1 MKKLAKLPLRRG
13 EYSIWTVLFRTQLT
27 PIALLC
33 ALIMSAM
40 IQPPTPAEAAA
51 LWAQSLHKTASH
63 APQGVPAANVD
74 PPYQP
79 PAKHGTNY
87 VAPTPK
93 KSSGATKSERT
104 NLRTRTSRTFSD
116 AGHQLTTLIYAESV
130 NYRDATGTWQA
141 IDDSLVKT
149 GTAGYAYQNRANRY
163 VAFLP
168 ADIASAPIRVEL
180 GSAWITFDLKGARGA
195 TAVTGATATYADAL
209 PGVSVV
215 VTAQADALEEAIVL
229 RDPRAQATFVYQIQT
244 SPGLK
249 AKKSGNA
256 LLIVDASGR
265 PVFAFAAPGMYD
277 SSKKAG
283 GRSSSL
289 ALTTNID
296 STGTTVQLTADP
308 NWLAD
313 RSRKWPVTI
322 DPTVILSDSQD
333 CYINAGSPTTSFCG
347 GASLNAGFD
356 GTNAFRSLL
365 QFNLSVVPTTN
376 TVVSAKL
383 YLFLGSASTGN
394 ATTLSAYQLTRSWT
408 SAATWNAHDGTNSW
422 TSPGGDFSGT
432 AAATT
437 NGIAATGAW
446 YTWSPTALVQG
457 WVNGTIANNGLI
469 VKEPTENVTNV
480 LSFNSATGTNPP
492 YLQIVHQQGG
502 STPGAYATTVQADS
516 PLAYWHLDEASGSTM
531 NDAENADPGT
541 YQGGFTLAQTPLIQ
555 PAAGTSVAF
564 NGSTGYA
571 TAPTLTTLQGDN
583 TRSIELWVQTSTQ
596 SAQSLI
602 DVGAGAGSSNQM
614 FSLIAVPQGWV
625 TNNPPGGISLPGV
638 YVALWT
644 QDVYFPGINIE
655 DGKRHHLVLELVGNN
670 IWLYVDGATPG
681 AYWTNTG
688 GNDTFAGSWGPN
700 RYLQQQPVTLST
712 TPNTGANPILIG
724 NGRYVGTSML
734 NGIVDEV
741 AVYST
746 ALSATQV
753 QNHWQAG
760 NGLSWSPTAVTAV
773 AGQNQV
779 TVSWT
784 APTFNAGGIT
794 GYVLTPQV
802 GSNLRTPITFNS
814 SATSET
820 ISNLS
825 GGTAYAFTVTAF
837 SSLGLGVPSNLSG
850 TATPSGPA
858 LVLYE
863 DTVLA
868 DSPVGFWPFGE
879 TSFNTATD
887 LTQTYN
893 GQFYGG
899 YSQGDVGPV
908 INYPNKATNLS
919 GTSAYV
925 RFNHSALL
933 EPAAVTVEFWIK
945 PTSIPV
951 NDAIILVSPEPG
963 ENSTNGYVMTFDG
976 TNNGQGGKVTWA
988 GITTTA
994 ALPLSVWSYVVG
1006 VTDSTATRLYVN
1018 GKESSAVGG
1027 VSPNYGATTPFD
1039 AQLARYSFPG
1049 DFADLAI
1056 YSSSLSSSQVAGHY
1070 AAAGYAPGPVSNL
1083 VATASTNSASLTWT
1097 TPSYIGPSPITSY
1110 TVTPV
1115 VDGKTSTPISISGN
1129 GTGANIPNLPGG
1141 ASYAF
1146 QVQAN
1151 SASGVGNVVTSAG
1164 VTVNSPSAGPGQF
1177 GTNLYLRGTPTT
1189 TQAFSHYGFVSRN
1202 NAPAL
1207 ATWTIEG
1214 RMWGI
1219 QPSSTNGS
1227 HMFFGYLGGTT
1238 SNPSDDAGVA
1248 GLEFRL
1254 SATTSYFVWPGGS
1267 CQITT
1272 DVYGV
1277 PGALDVSTN
1286 TPAHVALTY
1295 DGTTVRGFINGA
1307 IAVGPPPNNTPCSVT
1322 TGSAALP
1329 AAPFGFFDH
1338 YGLVQGSFDEFRV
1351 SSTARWTS
1359 NFTSP
1364 GQQYTP
1370 PYDSNTMILWHFND
1384 YQISKLPSTHI
1395 IPDQNDAGI
1404 FASGI
1409 IPSTYRDSSGNT
1421 NHANTVWSTSHT
1433 CACLS
1438 EDWRRPYSL
1447 GQGVTADEL
1456 TGGESNWLCPC
1467 TISSTARP
1475 VNNATGEFYH
1485 TFTDFHI
1492 PGRVDLD
1499 FNHTYSSLRAATNDP
1514 IGPIGYGWTD
1524 NYNEYLS
1531 IDGSS
1536 NATVHEPNGSAV
1548 LFTFDAVQNTYSA
1561 PPSEH
1566 VALVKNGDSTFTLTD
1581 AGLNQTIFNAPDAS
1595 NISTLQKQL
1604 DRHHSAAYTIS
1615 VSHNGDRTPGVVTDP
1630 AGRTLMFSYS
1640 TITGFRLVTIT
1651 DSGTPARTVTLQI
1664 GNDPS
1669 QPTTY
1674 NDLTQVTDVAGG
1686 LTKFTYD
1693 TNHYLVTM
1701 TDPNN
1706 GVTTNHYDPTSH
1718 QITSQDDPMSPTR
1731 TTTFSYSGGLTTITD
1746 PKGNVIQEEYLNGM
1760 LLSRTIGYGTAQAA
1774 TWTYAFDPAAVG
1786 LTAAVGPN
1794 GETLTTVRDAS
1805 ANILSSTDG
1814 IGRTTSY
1821 TYNSFR
1827 EPLTIQ
1833 DPTGVTTT
1841 NVYNATGDLTSTSRP
1856 LVGTGQTQTIT
1867 YNRSDVSHPSD
1878 VTSMVDADNKTWTYT
1893 YDSNGYRNS
1902 VRDPL
1907 GNLAT
1912 NVFNSNGFM
1921 TSSTSPNGNTSRRD
1935 TFVRTPVSGSWGTA
1949 TDGNIWT
1956 KQAGSATYSTTGTQ
1970 GKIAKPSSDS
1980 WESLGP
1986 VLANDGG
1993 EVLVRWQVATTSDK
2007 AGAVLRLSSGA
2018 ATFYGVRFD
2027 GAGHVELFGKW
2038 GGTIHTNIGSAR
2050 INYTPGTTQ
2059 QWFRFRVVGNT
2070 LYFKVWTNGSAEPAN
2085 WSGQTTDTNVTGI
2098 GFAGLYGNATNT
2110 TGVKFDS
2117 FAANPYATTTYTY
2130 NSFGQRTGLTD
2141 PENHTTTWHYD
2152 PNQNL
2157 DRVTDPDGNLT
2168 TNVYDA
2174 DNELTQVK
2182 RADSPQTILITDY
2195 NADGTVLDNK
2205 DGKGNAIQSYQ
2216 YDSLA
2221 HVTTV
2226 TDGLGNVI
2234 TYVYNAY
2241 GNLFSRQDPGGNCS
2255 AQPSNGCTTYSYD
2268 AGNQLTSIQY
2278 SDGVT
2283 PSVTRI
2289 TYDADGQ
2296 RTAVTD
2302 GTGTSTWGWD
2312 SLHRMVSYT
2321 NGNGAQVQW
2330 VYNLR
2335 NLATTITY
2343 PGSLNVTRGYDAASR
2358 WTSVQD
2364 WNTNSTTFT
2373 YDPDSN
2379 LSTETFPAASGVVDS
2394 FTFNAA
2400 DQLTAV
2406 TSAKVGS
2413 PLFSA
2418 SYTRDS
2424 ANLVTGDSSAASGSG
2439 SYKYT
2444 PLNQVCYAGSGNT
2457 NACSA
2462 PPNGSIPYAYDAA
2475 DNLTQKGSSQQVVN
2489 NSDELCWT
2497 ASTSG
2502 ACGSPPSGATTYQYD
2517 TRGNRITVTPSLG
2530 QVQSLTYDQANRMT
2544 KYAAASST
2552 SYGYNADGL
2561 RMCKFSGSSTQP
2573 CQAGGNTPYVW
2584 DVAGSLPLLLEDG
2597 TTAYIYGPA
2606 GLPLEQ
2612 VSGSTTYWY
2621 HHDQIGS
2628 TRLITDS
2635 TGTSQATY
2643 VYDPYGGL
2651 TSSTGTIANPFRFAG
2666 EYQDSPLTESGFYYV
2681 RARYYDPATGQFTT
2695 LDPAVATTR
2704 TPYAYVRGNPL
2715 NGTDPSGLDFWG
2727 GLQNGMVW
2735 VGQHLPGPAKSG
2747 YVSAVAGLGARAGD
2761 DSDRLHSGDP
2771 SQWLQPVSDSVTVA
2785 LTVTGVVGLGRA
2797 VVGCGLRMLASRA
2810 VLQAPKPLPPG
2821 WTEDWVQMFGTR
2833 GGKNWFDPAGGEWRF
2848 HPIDKWHPDPHW
2860 DYNPW
2865 TQWNSPWQKV
2875 PLK

>member
-1 MKKLAKLPLRRG
+1 
-13 EYSIWTVLFRTQLT
+13 
-27 PIALLC
+27 
-33 ALIMSAM
+33 
-40 IQPPTPAEAAA
+40 
-51 LWAQSLHKTASH
+51 
-63 APQGVPAANVD
+63 
-74 PPYQP
+74 
-79 PAKHGTNY
+79 
-87 VAPTPK
+87 
-93 KSSGATKSERT
+93 
-104 NLRTRTSRTFSD
+104 
-116 AGHQLTTLIYAESV
+116 
-130 NYRDATGTWQA
+130 
-141 IDDSLVKT
+141 
-149 GTAGYAYQNRANRY
+149 
-163 VAFLP
+163 
-168 ADIASAPIRVEL
+168 
-180 GSAWITFDLKGARGA
+180 
-195 TAVTGATATYADAL
+195 
-209 PGVSVV
+209 
-215 VTAQADALEEAIVL
+215 
-229 RDPRAQATFVYQIQT
+229 
-244 SPGLK
+244 
-249 AKKSGNA
+249 
-256 LLIVDASGR
+256 
-265 PVFAFAAPGMYD
+265 
-277 SSKKAG
+277 
-283 GRSSSL
+283 
-289 ALTTNID
+289 
-296 STGTTVQLTADP
+296 
-308 NWLAD
+308 
-313 RSRKWPVTI
+313 
-322 DPTVILSDSQD
+322 
-333 CYINAGSPTTSFCG
+333 
-347 GASLNAGFD
+347 
-356 GTNAFRSLL
+356 
-365 QFNLSVVPTTN
+365 
-376 TVVSAKL
+376 
-383 YLFLGSASTGN
+383 
-394 ATTLSAYQLTRSWT
+394 
-408 SAATWNAHDGTNSW
+408 
-422 TSPGGDFSGT
+422 
-432 AAATT
+432 
-437 NGIAATGAW
+437 
-446 YTWSPTALVQG
+446 
-457 WVNGTIANNGLI
+457 
-469 VKEPTENVTNV
+469 
-480 LSFNSATGTNPP
+480 
-492 YLQIVHQQGG
+492 
-502 STPGAYATTVQADS
+502 
-516 PLAYWHLDEASGSTM
+516 
-531 NDAENADPGT
+531 
-541 YQGGFTLAQTPLIQ
+541 
-555 PAAGTSVAF
+555 
-564 NGSTGYA
+564 
-571 TAPTLTTLQGDN
+571 
-583 TRSIELWVQTSTQ
+583 
-596 SAQSLI
+596 
-602 DVGAGAGSSNQM
+602 
-614 FSLIAVPQGWV
+614 
-625 TNNPPGGISLPGV
+625 
-638 YVALWT
+638 
-644 QDVYFPGINIE
+644 
-655 DGKRHHLVLELVGNN
+655 
-670 IWLYVDGATPG
+670 
-681 AYWTNTG
+681 
-688 GNDTFAGSWGPN
+688 
-700 RYLQQQPVTLST
+700 VTLST

-784 APTFNAGGIT
+784 APTFNAGGVT

-925 RFNHSALL
+925 RFNHPALL

-1027 VSPNYGATTPFD
+1027 VSPNYGGTTPFD

-1277 PGALDVSTN
+1277 PGALDLSTN

-1456 TGGESNWLCPC
+1456 TGGESKWLCPC

-1475 VNNATGEFYH
+1475 VNDATGEFYH
-1485 TFTDFHI
+1485 TFTDFHV

-1499 FNHTYSSLRAATNDP
+1499 LDHTYSSLRATTL
-1514 IGPIGYGWTD
+1514 GPLGYGWTD
-1524 NYNEYLS
+1524 GYNEYITFS
-1531 IDGSS
+1531 GPNGSGD
-1536 NATVHEPNGSAV
+1536 ATVHESNGSAV
-1548 LFTFDAVQNTYSA
+1548 LFTLNGSTYTG

-1566 VALVKNGDSTFTLTD
+1566 VTLQKNGSLFNLTD
-1581 AGLNQTIFNAPDAS
+1581 AGQDQEVFNAPDAS
-1595 NISTLQKQL
+1595 NISWLHQL
-1604 DRHHSAAYTIS
+1604 IDRHGVANPNVAAAYTLTLGYTS
-1615 VSHNGDRTPGVVTDP
+1615 GNLTSVTDP
-1630 AGRTLMFSYS
+1630 GGRTLTFVYD
-1640 TITGFRLVTIT
+1640 TITGYRRITISQN
-1651 DSGTPARTVTLQI
+1651 DS
-1664 GNDPS
+1664 PS
-1669 QPTTY
+1669 RSVVFLIDNVQSDSTY
-1674 NDLTQVTDVAGG
+1674 NDLMQVTDVAGG
-1686 LTKFTYD
+1686 VTKFTYV
-1693 TNHYLVTM
+1693 TYNGGQYLQTM

-1706 GVTTNHYDPTSH
+1706 GVTTNTYDPTSH
-1718 QITSQDDPMSPTR
+1718 MVTSQQDPITTR
-1731 TTTFSYSGGLTTITD
+1731 TTTFSYSGGITTITD
-1746 PKGNVIQEEYLNGM
+1746 PKGNVTQEEYLNGI

-1774 TWTYAFDPAAVG
+1774 TWTYAFDPAAAG

-1794 GETLTTVRDAS
+1794 GETVTTVRDAN
-1805 ANILSSTDG
+1805 ANVLSQTDG
-1814 IGRTTSY
+1814 LGRTTSY
-1821 TYNSFR
+1821 TYNSFS

-1833 DPTGVTTT
+1833 DPGG
-1841 NVYNATGDLTSTSRP
+1841 NCNANPAILCTSDTYSTTGDLATTSRP
-1856 LVGTGQTQTIT
+1856 LVGTQQVQTVT
-1867 YNRSDVSHPSD
+1867 YNHADSSHPGD
-1878 VTSMVDADNKTWTYT
+1878 VTSMVDADNFTWTYA
-1893 YDSNGYRNS
+1893 YDGNGYRNS
-1902 VRDPL
+1902 FTDPL
-1907 GNLAT
+1907 GNKT
-1912 NVFNSNGFM
+1912 TYVFNADSWM
-1921 TSSTSPNGNTSRRD
+1921 TSSTAPNGYLTRQD

-1949 TDGNIWT
+1949 TDGNVWT

-1970 GKIAKPSSDS
+1970 GKIAKPASDS
-1980 WESLGP
+1980 YESLGSA
-1986 VLANDGG
+1986 LANDGG
-1993 EVLVRWQVATTSDK
+1993 EILVRWQVAATSDK

-2038 GGTIHTNIGSAR
+2038 GGTIHTNIGSVR
-2050 INYTPGTTQ
+2050 VNYTPGTSQ
-2059 QWFRFRVVGNT
+2059 QWFRFRVAGNT
-2070 LYFKVWTNGSAEPAN
+2070 LYFKVWANGSSEPAN
-2085 WSGQTTDTNVTGI
+2085 WSGQTTDTNVTGT

-2110 TGVKFDS
+2110 TGVKFDQFS
-2117 FAANPYATTTYTY
+2117 ANPYATTTYTY

-2141 PENHTTTWHYD
+2141 PENHTTSWHYD

-2157 DRVTDPDGNLT
+2157 DRVTDADNNLT

-2174 DNELTQVK
+2174 DNELIQVK
-2182 RADSPQTILITDY
+2182 RADSPQTTLTTDY
-2195 NADGTVLDNK
+2195 NADGTVLDQK
-2205 DGKGNAIQSYQ
+2205 DGKGNAIQSYA

-2226 TDGLGNVI
+2226 TDALNNVT
-2234 TYVYNAY
+2234 TYVSDAY
-2241 GNLFSRQDPGGNCS
+2241 GNVLSKQDPSGNCA
-2255 AQPSNGCTTYSYD
+2255 AQPATGCTTYSYD
-2268 AGNQLTSIQY
+2268 SANQLTAINY

-2283 PSVTRI
+2283 PNVSGI
-2289 TYDADGQ
+2289 SYDANGQ
-2296 RTAVTD
+2296 RLAMTD
-2302 GTGTSTWGWD
+2302 GTGTSSYGWD
-2312 SLHRMVSYT
+2312 SLRRMVSYQ

-2330 VYNLR
+2330 SYNLR
-2335 NLATTITY
+2335 NLPITITY
-2343 PGSLNVTRGYDAASR
+2343 PGSLNVTRGYDNAGR
-2358 WTSVQD
+2358 WASVQD
-2364 WNTNSTTFT
+2364 WNSNTTGFG
-2373 YDPDSN
+2373 YDADSN
-2379 LSTETFPAASGVVDS
+2379 LTTETFPSGSGVIDT

-2400 DQLTAV
+2400 DQV
-2406 TSAKVGS
+2406 TNVASMKGAS
-2413 PLFSA
+2413 TLFSA
-2418 SYTRDS
+2418 GYSRD
-2424 ANLVTGDSSAASGSG
+2424 ANNQLASDSSAASGIA
-2439 SYKYT
+2439 SYRYT
-2444 PLNQVCYAGSGNT
+2444 ALNQVCYAGST
-2457 NACSA
+2457 NSSACSS
-2462 PPNGSIPYAYDAA
+2462 PPTGSIAYKYDAA
-2475 DNLTQKGSSQQVVN
+2475 DNLTQKGSVQQAFNVA
-2489 NSDELCWT
+2489 DELCWT
-2497 ASTSG
+2497 ASSSA
-2502 ACGSPPSGATTYQYD
+2502 ACASPPSGATTYQYD
-2517 TRGNRITVTPSLG
+2517 PRGNRTNVTPSVG
-2530 QVQSLTYDQANRMT
+2530 QAQTLTYDQSNRFT
-2544 KYAAASST
+2544 KFAAASTT
-2552 SYGYNADGL
+2552 SYGYNGDGL
-2561 RMCKFSGSSTQP
+2561 RMCKYAGSSTQP
-2573 CQAGGNTPYVW
+2573 CQAGGAAQYVW
-2584 DVAGSLPLLLEDG
+2584 DIAGSLPLVLKDA
-2597 TTAYIYGPA
+2597 TTAYVSGPG
-2606 GLPLEQ
+2606 GLPIEQ
-2612 VSGSTTYWY
+2612 VNSTATYWF

-2628 TRLITDS
+2628 IRLVTNA
-2635 TGTSQATY
+2635 TGGTAATY
-2643 VYDPYGGL
+2643 TFDPYGAL
-2651 TSSTGTIANPFRFAG
+2651 ASSTNPGGITNPFGFSG
-2666 EYQDSPLTESGFYYV
+2666 QYQDSESGLYYL
-2681 RARYYDPATGQFTT
+2681 RARYYDGGTAQFLN
-2695 LDPAVATTR
+2695 LDPAVDATRET
-2704 TPYAYVRGNPL
+2704 YAYVSNDPL
-2715 NGTDPSGLDFWG
+2715 NGQDPRGLCWPSWACGIQHAIGSATQQVAAFAWQNRG
-2727 GLQNGMVW
+2727 TIATVGAAAACIAAGAMTLGVGLLVCGV
-2735 VGQHLPGPAKSG
+2735 AT
-2747 YVSAVAGLGARAGD
+2747 AVALGVRVEQRFQDEGINRQSITENAVDA
-2761 DSDRLHSGDP
+2761 L
-2771 SQWLQPVSDSVTVA
+2771 VTVA
-2785 LTVTGVVGLGRA
+2785 TFGLLSVPSQIAMAGIRPTCGPVVSAIIGGR
-2797 VVGCGLRMLASRA
+2797 LA
-2810 VLQAPKPLPPG
+2810 
-2821 WTEDWVQMFGTR
+2821 M
-2833 GGKNWFDPAGGEWRF
+2833 
-2848 HPIDKWHPDPHW
+2848 PIVITTIINHFNDPHH
-2860 DYNPW
+2860 
-2865 TQWNSPWQKV
+2865 Q
-2875 PLK
+2875 